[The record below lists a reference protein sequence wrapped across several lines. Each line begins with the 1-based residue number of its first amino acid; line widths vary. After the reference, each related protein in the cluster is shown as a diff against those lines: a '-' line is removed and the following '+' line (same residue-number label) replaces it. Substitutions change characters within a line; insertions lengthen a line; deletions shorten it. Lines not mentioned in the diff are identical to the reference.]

1 MDRSSWDR
9 QSFALW
15 SVNFRMNLWSNHFS
29 QIRTKIV
36 KISALTTQGRNPDNF
51 LFVFWEKRW
60 PHEFILKLSVNFK
73 RTLLSHHFDQKTNTF
88 FLRISALASVKSS
101 NQKSINLRYITVGRL
116 DDDMIVPPSDG
127 AMFILINWE

>member
-1 MDRSSWDR
+1 MTWPSQVRQFQNEFMKSS
-9 QSFALW
+9 F
-15 SVNFRMNLWSNHFS
+15 
-29 QIRTKIV
+29 V

-116 DDDMIVPPSDG
+116 DDDTQFLAKFYSNYFLLL
-127 AMFILINWE
+127 FIYIIFLYLQLKKNKI